1 MKSQEKRIARFIE
14 SLPSQSE
21 VGKDQA
27 SLLVT
32 GMGTMAATNSGSC
45 VNESKADCQYAD
57 NQDICKNYSGACSDA
72 TNRENCSSI
81 TPPKPPIIISNKCPI
96 TNSSVSC

>member
-14 SLPSQSE
+14 SLPSEGE

-32 GMGTMAATNSGSC
+32 GMGTMAATNGGSC
-45 VNESKADCQYAD
+45 VNEKKADCQYAD

-72 TNRENCSSI
+72 TNRANCSSI
-81 TPPKPPIIISNKCPI
+81 TPPSPPIIIPNNCTI
-96 TNSSVSC
+96 NSSLSC